1 MNHKLLLSLVLAP
14 TLTNLV
20 LVPSVLAERASA
32 ATATP
37 NSNQPSCD
45 VPLRSSAQPSSVS
58 SIFHSEYERLV
69 ASAIAIPVEYPE
81 LDFTTAES
89 DAAVTLF
96 GCDCPAC
103 LGALRQLRNPSLENG
118 QGHCWTRLQE
128 RVSPEEVQEVLQTL
142 EEDESR
148 L

>member
-1 MNHKLLLSLVLAP
+1 MNHKLLL
-14 TLTNLV
+14 NLV
-20 LVPSVLAERASA
+20 LVPTFTNLLLVPSLLAERASA
-32 ATATP
+32 TTSTP
-37 NSNQPSCD
+37 NSNQASCD
-45 VPLRSSAQPSSVS
+45 VPLRSSAQPSAVS
-58 SIFHSEYERLV
+58 SIFHTEYERLV

-96 GCDCPAC
+96 GCDCPSC
-103 LGALRQLRNPSLENG
+103 INALRQLRNPSLENG

-128 RVSPEEVQEVLQTL
+128 RVSPEEVQEVLQNL
-142 EEDESR
+142 EDDESR